1 MSTTADAIKITRER
15 MQAVFTPNQVLG
27 RTRAIGCTAV
37 EVTQRCN
44 LDCTLCYLSE
54 RSEEV
59 IDVPLDEIFNR
70 IDAIRRTYGPGTNLQ
85 ITGGDPTLRKHT
97 ELIDIVRH
105 AAASGLYPALFTN
118 GIAASRKLLTQ
129 LAEAG
134 LREVAFH
141 VDTTQR
147 RDGYSDECELNRL
160 RTEYT
165 ERARDLGLMVIFN
178 TTVHVGNFHE
188 IPALVEF
195 FVAHADSIGFASF
208 QLQADTGR
216 GEWSRREPIVSLHSV
231 RQQINR
237 AVDYPLPWDV
247 ARIGHPECH
256 SYVPAL
262 IVNGHCYPVI
272 ENAKLFTRFLRDF
285 AYLHPDRRTPRGE
298 LFADFLK
305 AGLRKPHWLLRGC
318 AFLLSHVW
326 RAKQDLWRARGRVQR
341 ISFFVQNFMDAD
353 HLDPERIHACSFMV
367 MTATGPVSMCEHN
380 ARRDE
385 FILAPI
391 TFRRR
396 DGSLVDFDPLQKP
409 VSGPRHNRSSAE
421 AAEC

>member
-1 MSTTADAIKITRER
+1 
-15 MQAVFTPNQVLG
+15 
-27 RTRAIGCTAV
+27 
-37 EVTQRCN
+37 
-44 LDCTLCYLSE
+44 
-54 RSEEV
+54 
-59 IDVPLDEIFNR
+59 
-70 IDAIRRTYGPGTNLQ
+70 
-85 ITGGDPTLRKHT
+85 
-97 ELIDIVRH
+97 
-105 AAASGLYPALFTN
+105 
-118 GIAASRKLLTQ
+118 LLTQ

-147 RDGYSDECELNRL
+147 RDGYSDERELNRL
-160 RTEYT
+160 RREYT

-178 TTVHVGNFHE
+178 TTVHAGNFHE

-195 FVAHADSIGFASF
+195 FVAHAGSIGFASF

-216 GEWSRREPIVSLHSV
+216 GEWSRREPIVSLPSV

-237 AVDYPLPWDV
+237 GVDYPLPWDV
-247 ARIGHPECH
+247 ARIGHPQCH
-256 SYVPAL
+256 SYVPAF

-272 ENAKLFTRFLRDF
+272 ENDKLFTRFLRDF
-285 AYLHPDRRTPRGE
+285 AYLHPDRRTPRGK

-305 AGLRKPHWLLRGC
+305 AGLRKPRWLLRGC

-326 RAKQDLWRARGRVQR
+326 RAKQDLWRARGRVHR

-353 HLDPERIHACSFMV
+353 HLDPERIRACSFMV
-367 MTATGPVSMCEHN
+367 MTAKGPVSMCEHN

-385 FILAPI
+385 FILTPI

-396 DGSLVDFDPLQKP
+396 DGSLVDYDPLRKP
-409 VSGPRHNRSSAE
+409 VSRPRHNRSGVE